1 LEVGN
6 WVGLIVATNSPK
18 LGAATGQESAKV
30 ISINK
35 DACRYRQF
43 HHLLRGV
50 GTVELTLHIRVTID
64 LMAEV
69 IQGIQQGLG
78 VRVVGLE

>member
-1 LEVGN
+1 MRNRIGVG
-6 WVGLIVATNSPK
+6 VAAHQPAF
-18 LGAATGQESAKV
+18 GAATGEQGAEV
-30 ISINK
+30 V
-35 DACRYRQF
+35 DADEDARLHRQV

>member
-6 WVGLIVATNSPK
+6 WVGLIVTPNSPE
-18 LGAATGQESAKV
+18 LSADTGQESAEI

-43 HHLLRGV
+43 HHLVWGV
-50 GTVELTLHIRVTID
+50 GTVELTLHISVTIH
-64 LMAEV
+64 LVTEV
-69 IQGIQQGLG
+69 IEG
-78 VRVVGLE
+78 V